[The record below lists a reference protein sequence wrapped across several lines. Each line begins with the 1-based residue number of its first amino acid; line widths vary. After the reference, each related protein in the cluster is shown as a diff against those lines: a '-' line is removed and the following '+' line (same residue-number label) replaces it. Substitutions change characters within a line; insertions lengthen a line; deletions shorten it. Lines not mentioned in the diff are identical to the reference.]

1 MYFGRLF
8 LLFSVLTALL
18 YPTEHRAADN
28 CAPSD
33 FSVSLDA
40 SNSSYS
46 NSGNIARG
54 GSDTYFVSVAA
65 AGTVTV
71 TVSSR
76 RVLFSYSQN
85 SCPAAGDPP
94 ASQSATYSFT
104 GPADFNL
111 RLYRGSRG
119 GGRRGGSYTVN
130 IEYTP
135 LSPIAEYRMDECSW
149 SGAAG
154 EVLDSSGNGLNGTA
168 LNGASTIAAKLCMGG
183 SFDGLDD
190 AVRIADSDLLDGT
203 QTLTLMGWMKP
214 RQLYQTNGS
223 NARGFL
229 SKRRSAGA
237 DESYGIFFWNDHQ
250 MVDDDGD
257 GDPDRARLFIDID
270 GYNDR
275 FSTDTFV
282 KKDIWT
288 HVAVVFD
295 GNRPRASRV
304 EVYIN
309 GQLDKTAAERSNT
322 LPNYRSDLFIG
333 DLHAPSQYKVFNGLI
348 DEVKVFNEALS
359 AEMIQAIYDNES
371 AGKNYDGTQR
381 SCADCSRPPVY
392 KNGTFNA
399 VDYTAVCSAASNW
412 DDNITTKVAGSAYS
426 LSILSKEEATGL
438 PMEANITR
446 VDLYRYSSGDTA
458 ACSGAPYSSITLC
471 SGGCGFTDA
480 AGCMR
485 LDVPSSANDR
495 AAKCVEVH
503 IEGKDLNDTASV
515 SLKESNSSD
524 DFAVR
529 PDTIL
534 FLQPEADANLTAERS
549 YLFASALKAVLS
561 DGTTAAPDY
570 NTSLT
575 PIGVKYMRN
584 GEQNSSLAGTLSSSP
599 SAFADGSADLNVSF
613 GDVAIVSIRFSD
625 TDWASVDSDDTP
637 PQSRRIYG
645 ERNVTFIPKRFDLQF
660 LSAPTM
666 EDNDTANRF
675 TYISNDLNMSAWARS
690 LTVVVTAVGEKS
702 STMKNFSN
710 PSDRLFADPVDISP
724 LLNLPA
730 KHSAARY
737 TAAPSAQSGVDIGFD
752 SGEAFVNYA
761 DVPFNYDRS
770 FDTPLDP
777 FFISGSEANISVT
790 VTDSRYPAVG
800 GSIFSVFDGNA
811 TFYYGRLRADD
822 VITTQP
828 SVEKSVEIEV
838 YDSSGSALVSGFRQN
853 SLRWFRNK
861 KHTGPSSG
869 RIAEANVTLG
879 LTLDS
884 GSDTSVSTGY
894 STFGSGFVVME
905 LNNTSGLRKSRT
917 VHMGV
922 ESWLWYAPR
931 GFGLPY
937 SYAPSSDCASH
948 PCFLYS
954 FEVKGSAKGVESGDF
969 NGSDFDTGPIDANAT
984 IRRKEGVK
992 LFR

>member
-54 GSDTYFVSVAA
+54 GSDTYYVSVAA

-76 RVLFSYSQN
+76 SVLFSYSQN

-111 RLYRGSRG
+111 RLYRGRRG

-135 LSPIAEYRMDECSW
+135 LSPIAEYRMDECGW
-149 SGAAG
+149 SGVPGEVEDSIGGDSNGTVTGGGADTTDSGMLCRAGIFSGDAVDIDNLEVSTANGEKTTVMFWIYWDGTNSVMPFGWDIYDLWFYNGNFGFNTGNGDIYGISSSGLANGWHHVAAVFTNGDVSANRLYIDGAEQTLTQSLSSPDNSRAVVQSSARIGGWLRDGGYRFRGNIDELKIYNG
-154 EVLDSSGNGLNGTA
+154 EVL
-168 LNGASTIAAKLCMGG
+168 
-183 SFDGLDD
+183 
-190 AVRIADSDLLDGT
+190 
-203 QTLTLMGWMKP
+203 
-214 RQLYQTNGS
+214 
-223 NARGFL
+223 
-229 SKRRSAGA
+229 GA
-237 DESYGIFFWNDHQ
+237 DIKS
-250 MVDDDGD
+250 
-257 GDPDRARLFIDID
+257 
-270 GYNDR
+270 
-275 FSTDTFV
+275 
-282 KKDIWT
+282 
-288 HVAVVFD
+288 
-295 GNRPRASRV
+295 
-304 EVYIN
+304 
-309 GQLDKTAAERSNT
+309 
-322 LPNYRSDLFIG
+322 
-333 DLHAPSQYKVFNGLI
+333 
-348 DEVKVFNEALS
+348 
-359 AEMIQAIYDNES
+359 IYDNES

-399 VDYTAVCSAASNW
+399 VDYTSVCSAVSNW

-503 IEGKDLNDTASV
+503 IEGKDLNDTASA

-549 YLFASALKAVLS
+549 YLFTSALKAVLS

-613 GDVAIVSIRFSD
+613 GDVAIVSIRFND
-625 TDWASVDSDDTP
+625 VGWASVDSDDTP

-730 KHSAARY
+730 KHSVARY
-737 TAAPSAQSGVDIGFD
+737 TAAPSAQSGADIGFD

-838 YDSSGSALVSGFRQN
+838 YDSSGSALVSDFRQN

-884 GSDTSVSTGY
+884 GSDTSVSIGY

-954 FEVKGSAKGVESGDF
+954 FEVKGSATGVASGDF

>member
-1 MYFGRLF
+1 MCFGRLF
-8 LLFSVLTALL
+8 LLFSTLIAFL
-18 YPTEHRAADN
+18 YPTEYRAADN

-33 FSVSLDA
+33 FTVSLDA
-40 SNSSYS
+40 ANGSYS
-46 NSGNIARG
+46 NSGYIARG
-54 GSDTYFVSVAA
+54 GSDTYYVAVAA

-111 RLYRGSRG
+111 RLYRGRRG
-119 GGRRGGSYTVN
+119 GGRRAGSYTIN

-149 SGAAG
+149 SGAVG
-154 EVLDSSGNGLNGTA
+154 EVLDASGSGLNGTA
-168 LNGASTIAAKLCMGG
+168 LNGASTLAAKLCMGG
-183 SFDGLDD
+183 SFDGIDD

-229 SKRRSAGA
+229 SKRVSTGTE
-237 DESYGIFFWNDHQ
+237 ESYGIFFWNGHQ

-257 GDPDRARLFIDID
+257 GDPDRAKLYIDID
-270 GYNDR
+270 GNNDR
-275 FSTDTFV
+275 FSTNGYISKGV
-282 KKDIWT
+282 WT
-288 HVAVVFD
+288 HVAVVYD
-295 GNRPRASRV
+295 GSKPSGSRV

-309 GQLDKTAAERSNT
+309 GQLDKTAAESSST
-322 LPNYRSDLFIG
+322 LANYASDLYIG
-333 DLHAPSQYKVFNGLI
+333 ELHYPNEFKVFKGEL
-348 DEVKVFNEALS
+348 DEVKIFDRALNADQIRLIVENE
-359 AEMIQAIYDNES
+359 I

-381 SCADCSRPPVY
+381 SCADCSGPPTY

-399 VDYTAVCSAASNW
+399 VDYTAVCDAVSNW

-426 LSILSKEEATGL
+426 LSILSKDEATGL

-458 ACSGAPYSSITLC
+458 TCSGILYSTATLC
-471 SGGCGFTDA
+471 SGGCGFTDV

-485 LDVPSSANDR
+485 LDVPSSSNDR

-529 PDTIL
+529 PDTVI
-534 FLQPEADANLTAERS
+534 FLQPAADANLTAERT

-570 NTSLT
+570 NTTLT
-575 PIGVKYMRN
+575 PAGVKYMRN
-584 GEQNSSLAGTLSSSP
+584 GEQNSSLAGTLSFSP
-599 SAFADGSADLNVSF
+599 STFADGLADLNVSF
-613 GDVAIVSIRFSD
+613 GDVAIVSIRFND
-625 TDWASVDSDDTP
+625 TGWASVDSDDTP

-675 TYISNDLNMSAWARS
+675 TYISNDLNMSAWARN
-690 LTVVVTAVGEKS
+690 LTVVVTAVGEKN

-710 PSDRLFADPVDISP
+710 PADRLFSDPVDISP

-737 TAAPSAQSGVDIGFD
+737 TAAPSAQSGADIGFD

-761 DVPFNYDRS
+761 DVSFNYDRS

-777 FFISGSEANISVT
+777 FFVSGSEANISVA
-790 VTDSRYPAVG
+790 VTDSRYPAVT
-800 GSIFSVFDGNA
+800 GSLFSVFDGNA

-828 SVEKSVEIEV
+828 SVKKSVEIEV
-838 YDSSGSALVSGFRQN
+838 YDSGGSPLVSGFRQN

-869 RIAEANVTLG
+869 KIVDANVTLG
-879 LTLDS
+879 LSLNS
-884 GSDTSVSTGY
+884 GSDTTVSTDY

-905 LNNTSGLRKSRT
+905 INNTSGLRKSRT
-917 VHMGV
+917 VHMGID
-922 ESWLWYAPR
+922 SWLWYAPS
-931 GFGLPY
+931 GFGKPY

-954 FEVKGSAKGVESGDF
+954 YEVRGVAAGVESGDF
-969 NGSDFDTGPIDANAT
+969 NGSDFDTEPIDANAT